1 MVKRSPLTSLL
12 ALALAAAV
20 TACGPKPAAPVA
32 EQAPDPVLRGKQL
45 QFPANHPQLAQLGI
59 VDARAASD
67 VVVEL
72 PARFVWNEDR
82 TQRLYPAFA
91 GRVER
96 ILADVGQAVRPGMPL
111 AQLASPEFG
120 AAQADT
126 AKAQADARLA
136 QRNLARQR
144 ELFEAGVVARKDL
157 ELAEADVA
165 RTGAELQRAEAR
177 TRLYGGAAGGGVDQR
192 FALTAGIAGV
202 VVERNLNPSQELRPD
217 AAGAGVPPLFVVSD
231 PSSLWVLIDARETE
245 ADALRPGATF
255 ELVVPSLSGRKVEG
269 RVLAAGDFIDPATRT
284 LRVRGIVANAD
295 RQLKAEMLATAR
307 VQRKMAHGVVV
318 PAGAIKLE
326 GVQHS
331 VMVQVSPGAFESRDV
346 KVGAQGPAE
355 AVVTA
360 GLQPGDKVVVGNMLL
375 LARQYRLAMDA
386 APAPAAAGTASAA
399 ASSVSAASTARAEAR
414 Q

>member
-1 MVKRSPLTSLL
+1 MVKRSTLTSIL
-12 ALALAAAV
+12 ALALAAAMP
-20 TACGPKPAAPVA
+20 ACGPKPAAPVA
-32 EQAPDPVLRGKQL
+32 EQVPHPVLRGQQL

-59 VDARAASD
+59 VEARAASE

-72 PARFVWNEDR
+72 PARFVWNEDH

-96 ILADVGQAVRPGMPL
+96 ILADVGQSVRPGMPL

-144 ELFEAGVVARKDL
+144 ELFEAGVVARKDF

-165 RTGAELQRAEAR
+165 RTNAELQRAEAR
-177 TRLYGGAAGGGVDQR
+177 TRLYGGVSGGGVDQR
-192 FALTAGIAGV
+192 FALTAGITGV

-217 AAGAGVPPLFVVSD
+217 AAGAGVPPLFVVSN

-284 LRVRGIVANAD
+284 LRVRGIVANPD

-331 VMVQVSPGAFESRDV
+331 VMVQVAPGAFESRDV

-386 APAPAAAGTASAA
+386 VPTAEAAAPAA
-399 ASSVSAASTARAEAR
+399 SAASTARPEAK